1 MNQPTSVSRS
11 IDSLLT
17 EASDPLTSP
26 ERLRQLS
33 ERKRRHERAQLRQ
46 TIAANPN
53 ADEDLLLALGADYPK
68 EVISNPR
75 FQLLELSGKAWW
87 ENCDLRSLCSLALA
101 AGKDT
106 PAFLKTALRLQFEE
120 VYNHYSEYV
129 SVKRR
134 ETWCFPRS
142 VEVLADESGGLA
154 PFDIDLDI
162 ELSVLMEGRHNPCL
176 EIGDNAADFSHDWI
190 SSLLRSLRNECIG
203 SLFDVFGNGPE
214 TEPFDI
220 VMEDEVDESIAITS
234 TNSEIETKECSVVMR
249 ATGQALFDIR
259 VFYLND
265 DDAMPSFDFDDNA
278 LEVPVSDQA
287 HVDGTDEG
295 TSRDSNDD
303 LGDLEPLW
311 GWEPVVLA
319 PEIPEASWEKWLSA
333 WMMS

>member
-1 MNQPTSVSRS
+1 MGSTFDAAL
-11 IDSLLT
+11 I
-17 EASDPLTSP
+17 EAGDPATGP

-75 FQLLELSGKAWW
+75 FHLLELSGKAWW

-106 PAFLKTALRLQFEE
+106 PAFLKSALRSQLEE

-134 ETWCFPRS
+134 ETWCFRRS

-176 EIGDNAADFSHDWI
+176 EIGDNAADFSHDWV
-190 SSLLRSLRNECIG
+190 SSLLRSLQNECIG
-203 SLFDVFGNGPE
+203 SLFEAFG
-214 TEPFDI
+214 TEEDPYHFDI
-220 VMEDEVDESIAITS
+220 AMEDEAGESIAITT
-234 TNSEIETKECSVVMR
+234 TNSEIDIKECSVILR
-249 ATGQALFDIR
+249 ATSQALFGVR

-265 DDAMPSFDFDDNA
+265 DDAMPSFDFEENA
-278 LEVPVSDQA
+278 LAVPVSDQA
-287 HVDGTDEG
+287 HVDSADEG

-319 PEIPEASWEKWLSA
+319 PEIPEASWEQWLSA
-333 WMMS
+333 WIMS